1 MLSCVVS
8 ITAARAGAQGEDT
21 EKQPRLD
28 VYGFAMLDII
38 GDFKQVDPA
47 WFDVVRPT
55 KLPAFANEFGQDG
68 HTYFS
73 VRQSRIGTRAF
84 FPTGLGEIKT
94 VLEFELFGVGDQAG
108 QTILRLRHAYGEL
121 GPILAG
127 QTNTVF
133 MDGDV
138 FPNTVEYWGPNGMPL
153 FRNVQLRYTKAT
165 KENTFMVALE
175 RPGASADGGSFVDR
189 IDLASITPRFP
200 LPDLTA
206 AVKHTTS
213 WGYVRAAGIVRR
225 MNWDSADPTI
235 APSGSATGWGLTAS
249 SNVNATKKDI
259 LRLQVV
265 YGHAVQNYMNDGP
278 VDVGAKV
285 APDIPGGF
293 TGEALPMWS
302 MVAYLDHT
310 WNERFTSS
318 IGYSRLDVDNSDGQL
333 ANAFKNGQYASAN
346 VAYYP
351 VKNALMAA
359 ELIWGDRA
367 NKSDGFS
374 SSDVRLQVSL
384 KYNFS
389 ATIAKGGTQ

>member
-8 ITAARAGAQGEDT
+8 LTAARAGAQGEDT

-38 GDFKQVDPA
+38 GDFKQVDPD

-55 KLPAFANEFGQDG
+55 KLPAFANEFGHDG

-84 FPTGLGEIKT
+84 FPTGLGELKT
-94 VLEFELFGVGDQAG
+94 VLEFELFGVGAQAG

-127 QTNTVF
+127 QTNAVF

-165 KENTFMVALE
+165 KANTFMIALE
-175 RPGASADGGSFVDR
+175 RPGASADAGDFANRVEVANVR
-189 IDLASITPRFP
+189 ARFP
-200 LPDLTA
+200 VPDLSA
-206 AVKHTTS
+206 AVKHTMS
-213 WGYVRAAGIVRR
+213 WGYLRAAGVVRR
-225 MNWDSADPTI
+225 MNWDSDTAGL
-235 APSGSATGWGLTAS
+235 SGSATGWGINAS

-259 LRLQVV
+259 LRLQAV
-265 YGHAVQNYMNDGP
+265 YGHGVQNYLNDAP
-278 VDVGAKV
+278 VDVGATTDPNS
-285 APDIPGGF
+285 PDGF
-293 TGEALPMWS
+293 NGKALPMWS

-318 IGYSRLDVDNSDGQL
+318 IGYSRLDVENSNGQL
-333 ANAFKNGQYASAN
+333 SDAFKYGQYASAN

-359 ELIWGDRA
+359 ELIWGNRA
-367 NKSDGFS
+367 NNSDGFS
-374 SSDVRLQVSL
+374 SSDVRLQVSF

-389 ATIAKGGTQ
+389 ATIGKGGTQ